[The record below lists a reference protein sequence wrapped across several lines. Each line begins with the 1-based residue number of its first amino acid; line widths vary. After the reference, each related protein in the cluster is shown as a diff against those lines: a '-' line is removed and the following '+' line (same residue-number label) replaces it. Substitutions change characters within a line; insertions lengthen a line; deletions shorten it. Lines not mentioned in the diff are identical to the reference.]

1 MNRQGEGKACP
12 ICGTQGWSTV
22 LNRHFQRQ
30 VRSLRVFCRHEARG
44 CEWKGELRDLDS
56 HPCAVSC
63 PCERHNFQNFHEI
76 GVEMLKIKETKNEQ
90 QQNQVTTQGVSNL
103 ILLWCD

>member
-12 ICGTQGWSTV
+12 ICNTQGWSTM
-22 LNRHFQRQ
+22 LNRHFQRH

-63 PCERHNFQNFHEI
+63 PCERHNFQNVHEI
-76 GVEMLKIKETKNEQ
+76 GVEMLNIIRLRKQKMNSSRIK
-90 QQNQVTTQGVSNL
+90 
-103 ILLWCD
+103 